1 MFNFAT
7 DATQEIEVVSIVD
20 PAVQASEEAKT
31 SYLKSR
37 DESLLE
43 STAGANRFVLRALTP
58 PQREA
63 AEVAAGVYCRSELG
77 RQLWMQQ
84 PDEPTERARWQHALP
99 EDEREAL
106 GSYEGYLSR
115 VYREMLRA
123 GLVRIIGHDG
133 DPVELLDSVRPEHHR
148 QLLFQELV
156 AHIQNISTLP
166 LEGK

>member
-1 MFNFAT
+1 VFTFAT

-37 DESLLE
+37 DESILSCTE
-43 STAGANRFVLRALTP
+43 GATRFVLRALTP

-63 AEVAAGVYCRSELG
+63 AEVAAGVYRRSELG

-115 VYREMLRA
+115 VYREMLR
-123 GLVRIIGHDG
+123 GHDG